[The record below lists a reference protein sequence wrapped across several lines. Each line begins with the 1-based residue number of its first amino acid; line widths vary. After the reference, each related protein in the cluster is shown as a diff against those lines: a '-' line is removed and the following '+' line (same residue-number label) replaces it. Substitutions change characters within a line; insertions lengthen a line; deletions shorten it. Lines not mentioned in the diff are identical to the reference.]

1 MTSIIVPATKLSV
14 DSPAIPT
21 PLTQFMVVRMSV
33 FTQRPFLDSLCVG
46 DSGAEALAEAHLNDT
61 VVNDPRWVEE
71 NPVVGAVAVEI
82 RVLDYAAA

>member
-1 MTSIIVPATKLSV
+1 MTDSIVPVTKFAV
-14 DSPAIPT
+14 DSPTIPT
-21 PLTQFMVVRMSV
+21 PLTQFMVVRMNT

-46 DSGAEALAEAHLNDT
+46 DSQGEALAEAHLNDT
-61 VVNDPRWVEE
+61 MINDCRWVEE